1 MCYFFRVRLPPLDLE
16 PELDRP
22 DELLPLDLDPELERP
37 DEPLLEEDPTLRPEE
52 LLLPRLTEEP
62 LPDDELLRTRLED
75 VGVFRAVGFRTVLD
89 GELDFRTR
97 LPLLTLVRVED
108 RPVVLST
115 LLLDEDFLTRLVG
128 MAVRSLASD
137 AFAIRFLSEASLRT
151 RRLPPGSS
159 TPSVFDVRPDLETA
173 EDAGA

>member
-1 MCYFFRVRLPPLDLE
+1 VRLPPLDLE

-52 LLLPRLTEEP
+52 LLLLRLTEDP
-62 LPDDELLRTRLED
+62 LLLLDDELLRTRLED
-75 VGVFRAVGFRTVLD
+75 VGVFRALGFRTVLD

-108 RPVVLST
+108 RFVALST
-115 LLLDEDFLTRLVG
+115 LLFDEDFLTRLVG
-128 MAVRSLASD
+128 VAVRSLASD
-137 AFAIRFLSEASLRT
+137 AFAILFLSEVSLRT